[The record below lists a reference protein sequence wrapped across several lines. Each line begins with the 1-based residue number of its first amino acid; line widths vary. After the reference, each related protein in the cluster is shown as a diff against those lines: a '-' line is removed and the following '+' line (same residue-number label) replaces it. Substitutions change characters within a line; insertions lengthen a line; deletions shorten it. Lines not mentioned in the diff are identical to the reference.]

1 MAVDLIARWGGDEF
15 IAVLPDVNKQSA
27 YKLAQRLRVKVEE
40 DKGLKEILDK
50 SITISM
56 GIATRTNET
65 NIEELFLKVDKNL
78 YQAKKE
84 GRNKIV
90 L

>member
-1 MAVDLIARWGGDEF
+1 
-15 IAVLPDVNKQSA
+15 
-27 YKLAQRLRVKVEE
+27 
-40 DKGLKEILDK
+40 
-50 SITISM
+50 M